1 MTDLAT
7 ATILAA
13 LILVA
18 SIVSVEFGI
27 SVAIIEIGLG
37 VVGANLLALRPTPW
51 IDFIGTFA
59 GIVLT
64 FLAGAEVDR
73 TLLRREWKP
82 ALLIGGL
89 SFLLPFV
96 GVGLFARYVAGW
108 DARQSQIAGI
118 ALSTTSLA
126 VVYAVLVET
135 GLTATE
141 LGKILMAATFVTDLE
156 TALALSVLFVQP
168 TPYLALFIVV
178 SIGVIAL
185 MVILQQP
192 FFARY
197 GARVIEPEIK
207 GAFLALFV
215 LMWTADLA
223 KSHAVLPA
231 FLLGL
236 AVADVFKRHPEEHRR
251 FRVVSFAFLTPIFFL
266 KGGLNVEV
274 GHLAA
279 GGRLLLA
286 FLGVKIATKFIG
298 VLPAALRYVRP
309 HAMFTT
315 LLMSTGLTFGT
326 ISSLYGLNAGIIDRQ
341 QFTILIGAVIGSAI
355 VPTVIAQQW
364 FAPPVHDLTAEEIA
378 QVEDEEFEPPR
389 RFRGATSD
397 LPRAL
402 TAAGSDRAVARL
414 PHPEIDQLHTTDSP
428 RKCVWPTRQPQHH
441 QYPSGEIFGHLLVN
455 SFARHARAAILAT
468 ENSTLRST
476 GDSVGG
482 FSFVRTLDIRHL
494 RYTVICE
501 DCFSARPL
509 WTRSVYARACTPAYV
524 DTRLAE
530 RYYFPSLLVLPLATV
545 PASPDARSRMSPTRA

>member
-13 LILVA
+13 LILIA
-18 SIVSVEFGI
+18 SVVSVEFGI

-37 VVGANLLALRPTPW
+37 VIGASLFGLRPTLW
-51 IDFIGTFA
+51 VDFIGSFA

-64 FLAGAEVDR
+64 FLAGAEVDKR
-73 TLLRREWKP
+73 LLRREWKP
-82 ALLIGGL
+82 AVVIGGL

-96 GVGLFARYVAGW
+96 SVGLFAHYVAGW
-108 DARQSQIAGI
+108 DVRQSQIAGI

-126 VVYAVLVET
+126 VVYAVLVEA
-135 GLTATE
+135 GLTATA
-141 LGKILMAATFVTDLE
+141 LGKILMAATFITDLG

-178 SIGVIAL
+178 SIAVVAL
-185 MVILQQP
+185 MVALQRP

-207 GAFLALFV
+207 GAFFALFV

-236 AVADVFKRHPEEHRR
+236 AVADVFKRHPEEQRR

-279 GGRLLLA
+279 GAWLLLA
-286 FLGVKIATKFIG
+286 FLVVKIATKFIG

-309 HAMFTT
+309 HAVFTT

-355 VPTVIAQQW
+355 IPTVIAQRW
-364 FAPPVHDLTAEEIA
+364 FAPALHVLTADEIA
-378 QVEDEEFEPPR
+378 EIEDEEFEPPR
-389 RFRGATSD
+389 HIKGA
-397 LPRAL
+397 R
-402 TAAGSDRAVARL
+402 
-414 PHPEIDQLHTTDSP
+414 
-428 RKCVWPTRQPQHH
+428 
-441 QYPSGEIFGHLLVN
+441 
-455 SFARHARAAILAT
+455 
-468 ENSTLRST
+468 
-476 GDSVGG
+476 
-482 FSFVRTLDIRHL
+482 
-494 RYTVICE
+494 
-501 DCFSARPL
+501 
-509 WTRSVYARACTPAYV
+509 
-524 DTRLAE
+524 
-530 RYYFPSLLVLPLATV
+530 
-545 PASPDARSRMSPTRA
+545 